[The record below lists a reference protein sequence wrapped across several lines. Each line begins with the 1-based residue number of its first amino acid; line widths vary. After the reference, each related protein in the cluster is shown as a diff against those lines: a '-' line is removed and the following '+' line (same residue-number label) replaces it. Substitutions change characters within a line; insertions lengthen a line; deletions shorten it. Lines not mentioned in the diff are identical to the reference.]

1 MRGLSREVLARHAVR
16 NLVDGNCKALTRRW
30 AAWEA
35 IYLSSE
41 AIADRARALIA
52 PAEVCAGCP
61 ITTECADLAELS
73 GYTGI
78 AGGRAY
84 RNGREDTYRMRQ
96 NSTMPRRAG

>member
-1 MRGLSREVLARHAVR
+1 MRGLSREVLARHAAWT
-16 NLVDGNCKALTRRW
+16 LAEGNCKALTRRW
-30 AAWEA
+30 AAWED

-41 AIADRARALIA
+41 AIADRSRALIA

-84 RNGREDTYRMRQ
+84 RNGREDTYRMRE
-96 NSTMPRRAG
+96 NSTNPGRTG